1 MLIAVAAKSHSD
13 TLISIFQIPRALG
26 KPHPGRSTNAQ
37 PRCVMRTQRE
47 EVALMLRADA
57 FHKHS
62 EKCQSKAEQETD
74 PLESQ
79 LWLLMAKQWS
89 QLARYVA
96 DRPDDS

>member
-1 MLIAVAAKSHSD
+1 
-13 TLISIFQIPRALG
+13 
-26 KPHPGRSTNAQ
+26 
-37 PRCVMRTQRE
+37 MRTQLGK
-47 EVALMLRADA
+47 VLLSRADA
-57 FHKHS
+57 FRKQG